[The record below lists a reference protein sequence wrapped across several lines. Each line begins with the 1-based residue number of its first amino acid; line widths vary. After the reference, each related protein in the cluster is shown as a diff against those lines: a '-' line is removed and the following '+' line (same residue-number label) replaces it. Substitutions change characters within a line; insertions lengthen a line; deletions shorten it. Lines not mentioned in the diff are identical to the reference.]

1 MNLHGVMLM
10 HTRTQIAA
18 AASGI
23 VAFALAAGAALQI
36 QPAAAVSPGAAPPP
50 GRPAAADH
58 YTSPHPVANRPLFG
72 DTHLHSCSSAD
83 AYDSGNREL
92 TAADAFRF
100 AMGEE
105 MTAHNGL
112 RVRLKQPLD
121 FLIVTDHAEY
131 LGGFPLLG
139 RKDPRVLETTV
150 GQRWAAIMDE
160 GVPGKLIMEFGRN
173 MTNPDPAYRLPQAV
187 QTSIWREQIE
197 TADRF
202 YRPRRFTTFSGY
214 EWSSTPQGNNLH
226 RVVIFKDSAD
236 RVGRILPFSAQD
248 SSDPEDLWA
257 FLRRYEEQTG
267 GEVIA
272 IPHNGNISNGQMFLP
287 ATRSGQPFTRDYA
300 ERRARWEPLVE
311 VTQVKGDGE
320 AHRSLSPTD
329 EFADFERWDRMNIS
343 GTAPAEPWMYR
354 YEYARS
360 ALAEGLRHQAT
371 LGANPFRF
379 GMIGS
384 SDIHTSLSTVTED
397 RYFGKFPDSEPSPE
411 RVTNRMARVLQEN
424 WELGASGLAAVW
436 APENTREA
444 IFAAFERREVYGTTG
459 SRIVLRFFGG
469 WDYAAGDVE
478 RPDYAEIGYAKGV
491 PMGGELMKAPADRA
505 PRFMVVAARDPD
517 EANLDRVQII
527 KGWLDA
533 QGETHEKIYDVAL
546 SDGRRVDPKT
556 GKAPAVGS
564 TVDVK
569 NATYTN
575 TIGDPELATVWTDP
589 DFDPNQRAF
598 YYARVIEIPKPR
610 WTAYDAKH
618 FGTQMPGHVPMVVQ
632 DRAYS
637 SPIWYQP

>member
-1 MNLHGVMLM
+1 M
-10 HTRTQIAA
+10 HPRINTLA
-18 AASGI
+18 AASGLL
-23 VAFALAAGAALQI
+23 ALAVTTAAPLHAQSTRESAALR
-36 QPAAAVSPGAAPPP
+36 PVPPAPPAE
-50 GRPAAADH
+50 GH
-58 YTSPHPVANRPLFG
+58 YTSSYPVSNRPFFG
-72 DTHLHSCSSAD
+72 DTHLHTCASAD

-105 MTAHNGL
+105 VTAHNGL

-150 GQRWAAIMDE
+150 GRRWAAIMDE

-173 MTNPDPAYRLPQAV
+173 MTNPDPAYRLPQSV
-187 QTSIWREQIE
+187 QTSIWREQIQ

-257 FLRRYEEQTG
+257 SLRRYEEQTG

-287 ATRSGQPFTRDYA
+287 TTRSGKPFTRDYA
-300 ERRARWEPLVE
+300 ERRVRWEPLVE

-320 AHRSLSPTD
+320 AHRSLSPSD

-343 GTAPAEPWMYR
+343 GTAPAEPWMFR

-360 ALAEGLRHQAT
+360 ALAEGLRHEAA
-371 LGANPFRF
+371 LGVNPFRF

-397 RYFGKFPDSEPSPE
+397 RYFGKFPDSEPGPE
-411 RVTNRMARVLQEN
+411 RVHNRMARVLQEN

-444 IFAAFERREVYGTTG
+444 IFAAFKRREVYGTTG
-459 SRIVLRFFGG
+459 SRILLRFFGG
-469 WDYAAGDVE
+469 WDYAAGDVT
-478 RPDYAEIGYAKGV
+478 RPDYADIGYAKGV
-491 PMGGELMKAPADRA
+491 PMGSVLVKGPAGKAPQ
-505 PRFMVVAARDPD
+505 FLVVAARDPD
-517 EANLDRVQII
+517 EANLDRVQVI

-533 QGETHEKIYDVAL
+533 QGGTHEKIYDVAL
-546 SDGRRVDPKT
+546 SDGRKVDPKT
-556 GKAPAVGS
+556 GKAPPVGS

-575 TIGDPELATVWTDP
+575 AIGDPELATVWTDP
-589 DFDPNQRAF
+589 DFDATQRAF
-598 YYARVIEIPKPR
+598 YYVRVIEIPKPR
-610 WTAYDAKH
+610 WTAYDAKF
-618 FGTQMPGHVPMVVQ
+618 FGTKMPEHVPMVVQ

-637 SPIWYQP
+637 SPIWYEP